1 MGELTTN
8 NSKVQVRIRYGLQ
21 PRASKLTGVYGVEMS
36 VVLGSRSI
44 KQMMELVSIQG
55 SLQEMLIGE
64 SRGDQLGKRF

>member
-8 NSKVQVRIRYGLQ
+8 NSKVQVRIRHGLQ

-64 SRGDQLGKRF
+64 SRGDQLDKRF